1 MNWTNSHSLKGPEP
15 PPKSKK
21 TIATIDMSK
30 LNAPEKS
37 KIVLLGAYD
46 RYNYGDNLMP
56 IVLVDYMKKFYPHL
70 VDSVDFI
77 YASISESDLTR
88 FGAQKTVSIND
99 ACRRLTDNDTLV
111 VVGGEVLCSPNST
124 LYLHMPRKKVLN
136 DILTKFNRRPTTRS
150 LLNAYARLRYP
161 TPWNFPYIPDPKKLP
176 KSLKIIYNTVGGNL
190 SSISPREK
198 SKIVGRL
205 NGAALLA
212 VRDSRTAKNLEG
224 IQLSLVPDS
233 VHIISEL
240 YDQNFFAENAR
251 EMQEKYQYEDYF
263 CFQASP
269 KKLSED
275 INIVADVLRKICRQN
290 NCKVMLLPIGYASGH
305 DDSHLLKKLHSL
317 LPDIAFYED
326 NLTLW
331 NIMFLIKNSSL
342 YIGTS
347 LHGAI
352 TALSYAVPH
361 FGLNKGPNR
370 KIPKLDGFLGDWSV
384 PPFNRTQDIQTIG
397 DLSANIKK
405 FQRHG
410 LKERADANN
419 HLIRKH
425 FDQIIKMIDSQNNSH
440 LEKSGN

>member
-1 MNWTNSHSLKGPEP
+1 M
-15 PPKSKK
+15 
-21 TIATIDMSK
+21 ATIDMSNLSK
-30 LNAPEKS
+30 PGKP

-70 VDSVDFI
+70 ADSVEFI
-77 YASISESDLTR
+77 YASISDSDLT
-88 FGAQKTVSIND
+88 GYEAKKTVSIND
-99 ACRRLTDNDTLV
+99 ACRTLTDNDTLV
-111 VVGGEVLCSPNST
+111 VVGGEVLCSTNST
-124 LYLHMPRKKVLN
+124 LYLHMPRTKVLN
-136 DILTKFNRRPTTRS
+136 DILTKFNRRSTTRGV
-150 LLNAYARLRYP
+150 LNAYARLRYP

-176 KSLKIIYNTVGGNL
+176 KNLKIIYNTVGGNL
-190 SSISPREK
+190 SNLSAREK
-198 SKIVGRL
+198 SKIVDRL
-205 NGAALLA
+205 NGAALLT

-224 IQLSLVPDS
+224 IQLSLAPDS

-251 EMQEKYQYEDYF
+251 GMQEKYQHEDYF

-305 DDSHLLKKLHSL
+305 DDSHLLKKLHAL

-326 NLTLW
+326 DLTLW

-352 TALSYAVPH
+352 TALSYAIPH

-370 KIPKLDGFLGDWSV
+370 KIPKLDGFLGDWSI

-397 DLSANIKK
+397 KLSASIKK
-405 FQRHG
+405 LQNHR
-410 LKERADANN
+410 LKERAETNN

-425 FDQIIKMIDSQNNSH
+425 FDQLIKIIDSQNNSH
-440 LEKSGN
+440 PEKLDNQRR